1 MSLSVGLGDAKG
13 WIRPQA
19 DIDEAADEWPSRLC
33 LRTERAAIVE
43 GLLLVLR
50 AQCRFDALDQP
61 LPLGR
66 EDPSEEGEDADNGQ
80 VGLDRRR

>member
-1 MSLSVGLGDAKG
+1 VPGAVTLTSCYRMAHVDPK
-13 WIRPQA
+13 A
-19 DIDEAADEWPSRLC
+19 DSDETADVWPRRLC

-50 AQCRFDALDQP
+50 AQRRFDALDQP

-66 EDPSEEGEDADNGQ
+66 ERPP
-80 VGLDRRR
+80 RRTKTQTMGR